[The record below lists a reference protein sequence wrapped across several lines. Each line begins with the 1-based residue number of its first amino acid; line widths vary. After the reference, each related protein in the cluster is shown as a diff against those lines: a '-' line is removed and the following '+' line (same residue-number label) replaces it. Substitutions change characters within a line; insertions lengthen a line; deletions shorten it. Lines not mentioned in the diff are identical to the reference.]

1 MKKIILSLLLCCASL
16 VFIQAQNNEIS
27 YSKLNNVF
35 NLKVKN
41 SAEKLTLTI
50 KGDVR
55 LGDDDKSIT
64 AISDEGSIY
73 YRKKDQSLEVEDDG
87 KGNLLYTINGNKK
100 SNLSAEDKA
109 LVEDCVQLLIDYGVD
124 ADNRVQ
130 RIVAQKGIPGVLNEV
145 ERFKSDYVKE
155 MYLSYLLKNTKLSKD
170 EMVTL
175 LNKANQYLSS
185 DYYKAELLNGVM
197 GSFLA
202 DEATSNAYLQT
213 VNSISSDYYQSETV
227 KKLLNTSLNEKQYEQ
242 VMIIVSNMK
251 SDYYQA
257 EVVKKLLSN
266 NDISDTRFAEL
277 MKIAGGMKSDYYKA
291 EIISALLKNKLL
303 NKDRYAQT
311 IAAAQNIKSDYYQY
325 NILSGLIDENITDEA
340 AWSTLIQY
348 AGKIGSDYYQAQM
361 LMKIAD
367 KMPDSE
373 TLRKELGDA
382 AKNIK
387 SDYYYGQVMRSLG
400 RKAA

>member
-16 VFIQAQNNEIS
+16 MFTQAQNNEVS

-41 SAEKLTLTI
+41 SAEKLTLII

-55 LGDDDKSIT
+55 LGNDDKSIT
-64 AISDEGSIY
+64 SISDEGSIY
-73 YRKKDQSLEVEDDG
+73 YRKKDRSLEVEDDG
-87 KGNLLYTINGNKK
+87 KGNLIYTINGNKV
-100 SNLSAEDKA
+100 STLPAEDKA
-109 LVEDCVQLLIDYGVD
+109 LVEDCVQFLIDYGVD

-130 RIVAQKGIPGVLNEV
+130 RIFAQKGTSGVLNEV

-155 MYLSYLLKNTKLSKD
+155 MYLSYLLKNQKLSKD

-175 LNKANQYLSS
+175 LNKTNQYLSS

-197 GSFLA
+197 TSFLA

-227 KKLLNTSLNEKQYEQ
+227 KKLLNTSLNEKQYQQ
-242 VMIIVSNMK
+242 VMVIVSNMK

-266 NDISDTRFAEL
+266 NDVSDARFAEL

-291 EIISALLKNKLL
+291 EIISALLKNKSL

-311 IAAAQNIKSDYYQY
+311 IAAAQSIKSDYYQY
-325 NILSGLIDENITDEA
+325 NILSGLIDENITDEGA
-340 AWSTLIQY
+340 
-348 AGKIGSDYYQAQM
+348 
-361 LMKIAD
+361 
-367 KMPDSE
+367 
-373 TLRKELGDA
+373 
-382 AKNIK
+382 
-387 SDYYYGQVMRSLG
+387 
-400 RKAA
+400 

>member
-1 MKKIILSLLLCCASL
+1 MKKIISSLLLCFAFVAL
-16 VFIQAQNNEIS
+16 IHAQNNEVS
-27 YSKLNNVF
+27 YSRLNNVF

-50 KGDVR
+50 KGDVK

-64 AISDEGSIY
+64 SISDEGYIY
-73 YRKKDQSLEVEDDG
+73 YRKKGQSLEVEEDG
-87 KGNLLYTINGNKK
+87 KGNLLYTVNGNKK
-100 SNLSAEDKA
+100 STLTAEDKA

-130 RIVAQKGIPGVLNEV
+130 RIFAQKGTSGVLSEV

-155 MYLSYLLKNTKLSKD
+155 MYLSYLLKNQKLSKD

-185 DYYKAELLNGVM
+185 DYYKAELLDGVM
-197 GSFLA
+197 GPFLA

-227 KKLLNTSLNEKQYEQ
+227 KKLLNTSLNEKQYQQ
-242 VMIIVSNMK
+242 VMTIVSNMK

-266 NDISDTRFAEL
+266 NDISDARFAGL
-277 MKIAGGMKSDYYKA
+277 MKIAGNMGSDYYKS
-291 EIISALLKNKLL
+291 EIISALLKNKTL
-303 NKDRYAQT
+303 NKDRYDKT

-325 NILSGLIDENITDEA
+325 SILSGLIDENITDEA
-340 AWSTLIQY
+340 AWSSLIQY

-373 TLRKELGDA
+373 TLRKQIGDA

-400 RKAA
+400 RRAA